1 MAVSTTKENIFTKFG
16 AFISRIWHSISNF
29 FKPDNIEE
37 VPVSSLS
44 TYLRTHL
51 KFIENIIAHYKPGQK
66 GGISFD
72 APIQTVEIE
81 KEDAEKASKVA
92 IKQKSK
98 VQESAKAKKIQTAKT
113 SDSDNVVFEKASTQ
127 KQNSIGREMSEKST
141 ISPTSKKENKIDK
154 NQSSQQ
160 YGDLDRFTDILKGK
174 NELER

>member
-72 APIQTVEIE
+72 APIQTAEIE
-81 KEDAEKASKVA
+81 KEDAEKAAKVA

-98 VQESAKAKKIQTAKT
+98 VKESAKAKKENVENKQTT
-113 SDSDNVVFEKASTQ
+113 SRQE
-127 KQNSIGREMSEKST
+127 
-141 ISPTSKKENKIDK
+141 KKE
-154 NQSSQQ
+154 

-174 NELER
+174 NEQER

>member
-72 APIQTVEIE
+72 APIQTAEIE
-81 KEDAEKASKVA
+81 KEDAEKAAKVA

-98 VQESAKAKKIQTAKT
+98 VKESAKAKKENVENKQTT
-113 SDSDNVVFEKASTQ
+113 SRQE
-127 KQNSIGREMSEKST
+127 
-141 ISPTSKKENKIDK
+141 KKE
-154 NQSSQQ
+154 